1 MNTAAVVAIP
11 TRRNSEVISITQ
23 MSERLLKT
31 LRKSGDFQVEYR
43 LPSHYVAAQAA
54 ASNSNL
60 RWLRVPCAVQGGAF
74 QWVQVPPGIRS
85 SRKQPEQAWR

>member
-1 MNTAAVVAIP
+1 VSQSYIP
-11 TRRNSEVISITQ
+11 DTIRTCDVFRSESMGPEEIKRTRQMATISEC
-23 MSERLLKT
+23 R
-31 LRKSGDFQVEYR
+31 Y
-43 LPSHYVAAQAA
+43 
-54 ASNSNL
+54 